1 MIIALVLRLGQRDPV
16 DDDVG
21 GGRRRSVV
29 SRLIKSISSASC
41 PGQHHKLTY
50 CRITNVNSDFR
61 KEALKQAKGDAKS
74 DARSKRI
81 LGNLLGTLQ
90 NFTKDEVKQKEVVE
104 KQKVSLMKVEEKNER
119 EMGEMR
125 KREAIFRKLEKL
137 EEITARSSSERVKLE
152 GKVNYLAKVVEDLH
166 MEAEDGENCV
176 RMTPRT
182 ANFGSTDVRFKKKS
196 QVSGKKT
203 VAEVKVGDSST
214 LESDGARK
222 KSLSVDG
229 NSSCS
234 NLTAGSS
241 SRRKSAS
248 GKSSCSEA
256 EPIVKPPREKKESVS
271 SQLEVLLF
279 LILKTA
285 WYTGTESFLIPASRR
300 IY

>member
-1 MIIALVLRLGQRDPV
+1 M
-16 DDDVG
+16 
-21 GGRRRSVV
+21 V

-50 CRITNVNSDFR
+50 CRITNVDSDFR
-61 KEALKQAKGDAKS
+61 KEALKQAKGDAKQEE
-74 DARSKRI
+74 
-81 LGNLLGTLQ
+81 N
-90 NFTKDEVKQKEVVE
+90 VE

-182 ANFGSTDVRFKKKS
+182 ANFGSTDVRLKKKS

-241 SRRKSAS
+241 FRRKSAS
-248 GKSSCSEA
+248 AKSSCSEA

-279 LILKTA
+279 LILKPA
-285 WYTGTESFLIPASRR
+285 WYTGTELFLIPASRR